1 MQSIQSQIINTR
13 PIRITV
19 PDSSLRRTDNEVRG
33 LVVNLKERIYSD
45 QEFIRRVRYFWPS
58 EELQEQLLFA
68 ISKDIP
74 RDDSPIED
82 PTHYRLQFAIEPI
95 KYGGTYND
103 CCAWLGPINKYN
115 YCPAIKVHIPDT
127 YEPWITYTVNV
138 LAYLFGKVSGCSK
151 PSEFIKQTNLTHNE
165 PFKMICGNR
174 RCVRVSHIAIK
185 KGTKGISFSEVVDPS
200 LVNEN
205 IDKPITSMEELSSSK
220 IYTESNTQELQMTT
234 QKGSTSLQN
243 YSDHITNL
251 SSIEPNISNLL
262 HEPHSSN
269 KEMDTLQEPSSSNLK
284 ISNLVGDSVLSTN
297 TYNSKKSHPQ
307 DNLELEVNIE
317 NNQEQQVAA
326 TSSSYQHKGILGNIR
341 NLFNRHK

>member
-1 MQSIQSQIINTR
+1 MQNTQNQVINTK

-33 LVVNLKERIYSD
+33 LVVTLKERIYSD
-45 QEFIRRVRYFWPS
+45 QEFIKRVRYFWPS

-82 PTHYRLQFAIEPI
+82 PTHYRLQFAIDPI

-138 LAYLFGKVSGCSK
+138 LAYLFGKVSGCNK

-185 KGTKGISFSEVVDPS
+185 KGTKGISLSEAVNPS
-200 LVNEN
+200 LVDEN
-205 IDKPITSMEELSSSK
+205 IDKPISMEELPPNK
-220 IYTESNTQELQMTT
+220 VYTESSAQELQMTT
-234 QKGSTSLQN
+234 QKGSASIQN
-243 YSDHITNL
+243 YSGHITNL
-251 SSIEPNISNLL
+251 NSVRQNISNLF
-262 HEPHSSN
+262 HTPHSNSKKVDKFQDQSDSN
-269 KEMDTLQEPSSSNLK
+269 FKT
-284 ISNLVGDSVLSTN
+284 SNLVGDSILGTN
-297 TYNSKKSHPQ
+297 TNNLKKSYSQ
-307 DNLELEVNIE
+307 DNLKLQVNIE
-317 NNQEQQVAA
+317 NNQEQQAIT
-326 TSSSYQHKGILGNIR
+326 TSNSFQHKGILGDIR
-341 NLFNRHK
+341 NLFSRHK